1 MPEKT
6 TIFTQVPDKV
16 AGFIME
22 LREETRKANPVPFME
37 KRVPL
42 RDARRQ
48 WATMAPEQRR
58 EYIKAHGV
66 QAALKL
72 VRPQGFAGSP
82 SVTEGEE

>member
-1 MPEKT
+1 MPET
-6 TIFTQVPDKV
+6 TSIFTQVPDKV

-22 LREETRKANPVPFME
+22 LREEARKTRPVPFME

-48 WATMAPEQRR
+48 WATMPPEQRR

-66 QAALKL
+66 EAALKL
-72 VRPQGFAGSP
+72 VRPRGFAGA
-82 SVTEGEE
+82 TEE